1 MRPPKKMHP
10 ISLRLDPDMR
20 EALQLLANADERS
33 LSSYITLALRD
44 HIKSNT
50 ATKRPRITQL

>member
-1 MRPPKKMHP
+1 MHP